1 MAPAASR
8 AVTAA
13 NFFGKPSRST
23 CIFATQPPADPYLCS
38 ARRGCDAVPVCLAF
52 VVVALAM
59 FSLILV
65 IIGVIRRIEIYGIQQ
80 DARDRRVHLR
90 RDVARSPQRRLRG
103 LQGAY
108 RQQHGL

>member
-38 ARRGCDAVPVCLAF
+38 ARRGCDSVLVCLAF
-52 VVVALAM
+52 VVVTLAM
-59 FSLILV
+59 FSLIFV
-65 IIGVIRRIEIYGIQQ
+65 IVGVIRRIEIDGIQQ
-80 DARDRRVHLR
+80 DARDPRVHLR
-90 RDVARSPQRRLRG
+90 QAVARSAQRRLRG
-103 LQGAY
+103 LRRTY
-108 RQQHGL
+108 HQHPGI